1 MEFSRQE
8 YWSGLPFPSPGVLP
22 NPGIKPRSPRLWAD
36 TLPSEPP
43 GNPNSSIAV
52 QQISPYL
59 SVLEHQIVTISGSRG
74 WLGSSRWFC
83 YQNKT
88 GTPGLSH
95 SKVSLLTQACGE
107 GDYSVSARPSNRNGQ
122 LVLWRLDLLDD
133 FSSVQ
138 SLSHGRL
145 FVTPWIAAHQAS
157 LSIANSRSS
166 PKPMSIESM
175 MPSSHLILCCPLF
188 LLPPIPPSIR
198 GLFQWV
204 NSSHEVAQV
213 LEFQL

>member
-8 YWSGLPFPSPGVLP
+8 YWSGLPFSSPGVLP
-22 NPGIKPRSPRLWAD
+22 NPGIKPRSPTLRAD
-36 TLPSEPP
+36 ALPSEPP
-43 GNPNSSIAV
+43 GNPNSSIAM

-107 GDYSVSARPSNRNGQ
+107 GDYSVSARPSNKNRQ
-122 LVLWRLDLLDD
+122 LMLWRLELLDD
-133 FSSVQ
+133 NSSVQ
-138 SLSHGRL
+138 SLNRGRI

-157 LSIANSRSS
+157 LSITNSRSS
-166 PKPMSIESM
+166 PKPMSIESL
-175 MPSSHLILCCPLF
+175 MPSSHLILCRPLL

-204 NSSHEVAQV
+204 NSSHEVAKV